1 MITIHGKFTDIDGVK
16 DFIVEEKRIAAL
28 RSMIDAPIETYEG
41 CVLGRIVDV
50 DVEKL
55 EWSGIIYTE
64 ATDVV
69 FIPKNNDPIDQI
81 DHIVIG

>member
-1 MITIHGKFTDIDGVK
+1 MITIHGKFTDIDGIK
-16 DFIVEEKRIAAL
+16 EFIAEEKRLAAL
-28 RSMIDAPIETYEG
+28 RNMVDAPITTYEG

-50 DVEKL
+50 DTEKE

-64 ATDVV
+64 ATDVGLV
-69 FIPKNNDPIDQI
+69 PKNNDQI